1 MQPSPEFL
9 TTEECALVDAALLTS
24 RDKFTTRVSIY
35 ALRSLKEIALAKGC
49 AIADLAETDIITW
62 IHSDPSLEAGIDDN
76 FRAFFARLVLS
87 ALAPLQQIAAMANLP
102 LEEVTVQQVI
112 RGFEAQAKTNL
123 QNTP

>member
-1 MQPSPEFL
+1 MQPSTEFL
-9 TTEECALVDAALLTS
+9 TPEECALVDAALLTS

-35 ALRSLKEIALAKGC
+35 ALRSLQEIALAKDC
-49 AIADLAETDIITW
+49 AIADLAETDIIHW

-87 ALAPLQQIAAMANLP
+87 SLAPLQQIAASTGFS
-102 LEEVTVQQVI
+102 LEEVNIQHVI
-112 RGFEAQAKTNL
+112 HWFEGQAKENF